1 MNGVTN
7 LFNIIVLVTYPNTTN
22 LRGDSLGYLLKKAL
36 NIFFLTKAVI
46 TFDGKRTIKTPDI
59 ALDKKDVR
67 LLNDS
72 GKQNMHT
79 EVNVTIYIN
88 KDDTIVDTA
97 SFFELS
103 STIFPMRTWYFSGS
117 SLFISSNLKR
127 LLLSTSG
134 MGS

>member
-1 MNGVTN
+1 MNGIIN
-7 LFNIIVLVTYPNTTN
+7 LFNIIILVTYPNTTN
-22 LRGDSLGYLLKKAL
+22 LRRDSLGYLLKKAL

-46 TFDGKRTIKTPDI
+46 TFDEKRTIKTPGI

-88 KDDTIVDTA
+88 KDDTIVDMA

-103 STIFPMRTWYFSGS
+103 STIFPMSTWYFSGS
-117 SLFISSNLKR
+117 SFFISSNLNR

-134 MGS
+134 MGN